1 MCLAARLRD
10 SKTFLA
16 VMTNMFA
23 HCVFENLFCVHP
35 PNYFQIDGNLGFA
48 AGINEMLLAEEN
60 GVIDLLPALPA
71 LFAQKGEVKNMLVG
85 GAKISFKWQNGK
97 VYEVISDQDI
107 KMHCLHL
114 SDDVFLGEHVKL
126 TDLSE

>member
-1 MCLAARLRD
+1 M
-10 SKTFLA
+10 
-16 VMTNMFA
+16 
-23 HCVFENLFCVHP
+23 
-35 PNYFQIDGNLGFA
+35 
-48 AGINEMLLAEEN
+48 
-60 GVIDLLPALPA
+60 
-71 LFAQKGEVKNMLVG
+71 KNMLVG

-114 SDDVFLGEHVKL
+114 SDDVFLDEHVIL